1 MQSLVCMKFPILLT
15 MGNDYMYLVL
25 RQESRLDPV
34 NAPEDQLPCLLN
46 SYPLINVPEQFVL
59 LSSSQCVRLW
69 PGRYRNFRLVRKAL
83 QSFRDFAL
91 LRG

>member
-46 SYPLINVPEQFVL
+46 SYPLINVSEQFVL
-59 LSSSQCVRLW
+59 LSSSQCVQLW
-69 PGRYRNFRLVRKAL
+69 PGRYRNFRVVRKAL

>member
-46 SYPLINVPEQFVL
+46 
-59 LSSSQCVRLW
+59 
-69 PGRYRNFRLVRKAL
+69 
-83 QSFRDFAL
+83 
-91 LRG
+91 